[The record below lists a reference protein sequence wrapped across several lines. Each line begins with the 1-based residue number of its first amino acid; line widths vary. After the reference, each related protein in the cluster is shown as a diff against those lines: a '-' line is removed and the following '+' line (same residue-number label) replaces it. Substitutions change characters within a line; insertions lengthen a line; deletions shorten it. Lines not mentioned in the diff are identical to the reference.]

1 MVDLSEIEMKYKKN
15 SHETS
20 YIYSK
25 SGKNIF
31 QKKIFLD
38 LIGLYCLGATIEM
51 QGTTTH
57 QNHEGTE
64 QQRRQQ
70 RTVVCGRNCLYL
82 SLVGLV

>member
-51 QGTTTH
+51 
-57 QNHEGTE
+57 
-64 QQRRQQ
+64 
-70 RTVVCGRNCLYL
+70 
-82 SLVGLV
+82 